1 MEKEFLDFIKKVSYM
16 RESQLKYA
24 KTHGY
29 SELNEMKRSEAI
41 VDKELSKIVKS
52 SKKEVDKRQ
61 LTFC

>member
-1 MEKEFLDFIKKVSYM
+1 MEKDFTDFIKIVSYM

-29 SELNEMKRSEAI
+29 NDLNEMKRSEEA
-41 VDKELSKIVKS
+41 VDKELKKLIKS
-52 SKKEVDKRQ
+52 SKNEVDKRQ

>member
-29 SELNEMKRSEAI
+29 NDLNEMKRAESA
-41 VDKELSKIVKS
+41 VDKELSKLVKT